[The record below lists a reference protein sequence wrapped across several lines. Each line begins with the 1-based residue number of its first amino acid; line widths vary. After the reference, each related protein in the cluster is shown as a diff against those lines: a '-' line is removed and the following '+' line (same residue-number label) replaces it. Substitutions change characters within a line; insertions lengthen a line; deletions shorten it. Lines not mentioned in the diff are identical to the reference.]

1 MGAKIVPLRRAEP
14 ANLRPLRLVES
25 GLRLQMAVAQWQD
38 IHDEV
43 RDGGSIRLLERTALM
58 NEHSIL
64 IWPDAASRHE
74 RILFAGQAL
83 RAMHYEVALEVADRG
98 VPDSPKALTYSGAPG
113 LDGFRDGPGH
123 RLMVLPFTR
132 LNGTVVI
139 LFDSET

>member
-14 ANLRPLRLVES
+14 TNLRPLRLVES

-58 NEHSIL
+58 NEHSIRR
-64 IWPDAASRHE
+64 PDAASCHE

-83 RAMHYEVALEVADRG
+83 RAMHQK
-98 VPDSPKALTYSGAPG
+98 S
-113 LDGFRDGPGH
+113 
-123 RLMVLPFTR
+123 RLKSLIAAFPTAR
-132 LNGTVVI
+132 KL
-139 LFDSET
+139 